1 MHAYDFAYV
10 GFSGGISTRAS
21 PASPGNLWH
30 LSAEESQAEGSTEVG
45 QWEACDKVLTYSYQV
60 KIFCQFCQFFVKLCE
75 SLGNP
80 VLHSIPEA
88 SFKHKSTSPGKSPA
102 TTYASKV
109 HCGTMRNRFTASP
122 STSGSF
128 DSFRVRFCS
137 FDSSVASELCD
148 AAKPAAQTNRLR
160 RRANEEQTSSV
171 I

>member
-60 KIFCQFCQFFVKLCE
+60 KMFCQFCQFFVKLCE

-122 STSGSF
+122 LHRAPPVPSIPSEFGSVPST
-128 DSFRVRFCS
+128 VPLLLN
-137 FDSSVASELCD
+137 SVMLRNQPR
-148 AAKPAAQTNRLR
+148 KPTA
-160 RRANEEQTSSV
+160 
-171 I
+171 